1 MNDSRLQYE
10 SIHTNSITDYNDF
23 ETDQRHYNQ
32 NLAYKFSL
40 NFAYL
45 LDWKNDEFSEL
56 SSVCIGS
63 DERKSFM
70 ESAYSAPTPCVTK
83 FELLGPSV
91 GFSYDS
97 RVFDDK
103 PKPMPTT
110 LHFDSLDEAHDSDE
124 FIALCDELDALI
136 NEECKRL
143 VDGSNGKILG
153 VMSARHYED
162 YHLDKDNSSKGGPA
176 KYVRSAPHCHYVF
189 FSRSRLEHA
198 GVYDLICEL
207 RGLKDKKDRD
217 IEDVRTCKD
226 SVRYLLHR
234 TPKALDARRGRMK
247 HQYDE
252 DILFMHGE
260 TINSY
265 EQMASATLWE
275 IDYYR
280 GPAGDGLMETYY
292 TKDGEPS
299 SREFTRGNADG
310 QLRDL
315 FNLYLNE
322 KITRYDVEVYLLEY
336 CGKQHV
342 DRLLKRLNSP
352 EYINQLLNIRAEEQQ
367 RRLDMGR
374 DARSI
379 LFIHGE
385 SSTGKSYLANRLAH
399 AYDGHAPYFGAPGDK
414 GKTSDRYD
422 SYCGERVVVNDEFS
436 SDEMAY
442 SAIRDFYDK
451 TKPAKASS
459 RYSNKKVPADLFIQ
473 TTSTDPAYFADGIL
487 LYHKGGSAY
496 ADPMNPDRLNDL
508 PKTIKRRAETIKRM
522 DNIIVLNH
530 LEGDMYEARL
540 FVFCEAPTHEDWCH
554 REVFSCKY
562 RNATGKAPEFKDEDI
577 KKMLGYLTVGMFEDG
592 KRAEIIRDSIKN
604 NTTQLESYLKDI
616 GYDMRPTNMNID
628 CVMSAY
634 FDEFLPEFQW
644 SGLPFTFLYDL
655 YKAFIDDA
663 FPNLENKHKLSK
675 YKFNQYVREYAE
687 NHPETG
693 LRVPANDQYRFN
705 SKGRMDEDEPLIS
718 DYRLS
723 GFMCYGQTF
732 EEQRNF
738 TRQESYTGLLLE
750 KPEDARK
757 EKVNDDE

>member
-1 MNDSRLQYE
+1 MNDPLKYE
-10 SIHTNSITDYNDF
+10 SIHMNSITDYNDF

-32 NLAYKFSL
+32 NLAYRASL

-45 LDWKNDEFSEL
+45 LDWRNDAFSEL
-56 SSVCIGS
+56 PSVCIGS
-63 DERKSFM
+63 EERPAFL
-70 ESAYSAPTPCVTK
+70 ESAYSAPSPCANQV
-83 FELLGPSV
+83 ELSGRSV
-91 GFSYDS
+91 GFSYDG
-97 RVFDDK
+97 RVFHDK
-103 PKPMPTT
+103 FKPSPHTF
-110 LHFDSLDEAHDSDE
+110 HFDSLDEAHDSVE
-124 FIALCDELDALI
+124 FIAVCDKLNALI
-136 NEECKRL
+136 NEECTRL

-162 YHLDKDNSSKGGPA
+162 YHLDKDKSSKGKPA
-176 KYVRSAPHCHYVF
+176 KYVRSAPHCHYIF

-198 GVYDLICEL
+198 DVYDSISEL
-207 RGLKDKKDRD
+207 RGFNDKKLCD
-217 IEDVRTCKD
+217 IEEVDSCKETI
-226 SVRYLLHR
+226 RYLLHR
-234 TPKALDARRGRMK
+234 TPGALDARHGRMK

-280 GPAGDGLMETYY
+280 GPTGDGLMEGYK
-292 TKDGEPS
+292 TKDGDPR
-299 SREFTRGNADG
+299 SREFTTGRADG
-310 QLRDL
+310 LLRDL

-322 KITRYDVEVYLLEY
+322 QITRYDVEVYLHEY

-352 EYINQLLNIRAEEQQ
+352 EYDNQLLNFLAQEHQ

-385 SSTGKSYLANRLAH
+385 SSTGKSYLATQLAY
-399 AYDGHAPYFGAPGDK
+399 AYNGNAPYYGAPGDK

-422 SYCGERVVVNDEFS
+422 SYRGERVVVNDEFS
-436 SDEMAY
+436 SDEMAF
-442 SAIRDFYDK
+442 SAFRDFNDK

-459 RYSNKKVPADLFIQ
+459 RYANKKVPADIFIQ
-473 TTSTDPAYFADGIL
+473 TTSTDPSYFADGIL

-508 PKTIKRRAETIKRM
+508 PKTVKRRAETIKRM

-530 LEGDMYEARL
+530 LKDDTYEARL
-540 FVFCEAPTHEDWCH
+540 FVFCEGPVHEDWCH
-554 REVFSCKY
+554 REVFSCTYK
-562 RNATGKAPEFKDEDI
+562 NEVGKPPAFAERDI
-577 KKMLGYLTVGMFEDG
+577 KKMLEYLTVGMFEDG
-592 KRAEIIRDSIKN
+592 TRAGIIRDAIKN

-644 SGLPFTFLYDL
+644 SGLPFAFLYDL
-655 YKAFIDDA
+655 YKAFINDS

-675 YKFNQYVREYAE
+675 YKFSQYVREYAE
-687 NHPETG
+687 NHPESN
-693 LRVPANDQYRFN
+693 LRVPGNKKNRFR
-705 SKGRMDEDEPLIS
+705 SKGRMDNDEPLITE
-718 DYRLS
+718 YNLS
-723 GFMCYGQTF
+723 NFMIYGYTPEDRRDF
-732 EEQRNF
+732 S
-738 TRQESYTGLLLE
+738 RQEFYTGMLFG
-750 KPEDARK
+750 PEEED
-757 EKVNDDE
+757 ENDE